1 MRKLDYDK
9 FTLEK
14 KAKFFSLKAKLGY
27 KREARNKIR
36 NIQER
41 CALMEMDK
49 KRFEG
54 RIKSGEIEI
63 INSRFFKVR
72 LGT

>member
-1 MRKLDYDK
+1 MRSFDYDK
-9 FTLEK
+9 FTSEK
-14 KAKFFSLKAKLGY
+14 KTKFFSLKAKLGY
-27 KREARNKIR
+27 KRAGRNKIR

-54 RIKSGEIEI
+54 RVKSGEIEI
-63 INSRFFKVR
+63 ISNRFFKVH

>member
-1 MRKLDYDK
+1 MRRLDYDK
-9 FTLEK
+9 FTSEK

-27 KREARNKIR
+27 KRAPRNKIR

-63 INSRFFKVR
+63 INNRFFKVR

>member
-1 MRKLDYDK
+1 MRRFDYDK
-9 FTLEK
+9 FTSEK
-14 KAKFFSLKAKLGY
+14 KTKFFSLKAKLGY
-27 KREARNKIR
+27 KRAARNKIR

-41 CALMEMDK
+41 DTLMEMDK
-49 KRFEG
+49 KRFES

-63 INSRFFKVR
+63 INNRFFKMH

>member
-1 MRKLDYDK
+1 MRRLDYDK
-9 FTLEK
+9 FTSEK
-14 KAKFFSLKAKLGY
+14 KTKFFSLKAKLGY
-27 KREARNKIR
+27 KRMSRNKIR

-54 RIKSGEIEI
+54 RIKSGDIEI
-63 INSRFFKVR
+63 INNRFFKVY
-72 LGT
+72 L

>member
-9 FTLEK
+9 FTSEK
-14 KAKFFSLKAKLGY
+14 KTKFFSLKAKLGY
-27 KREARNKIR
+27 KRSSRNKIR

-41 CALMEMDK
+41 DALMKMDK
-49 KRFEG
+49 KRFES

-63 INSRFFKVR
+63 INNKFFKVH
-72 LGT
+72 L

>member
-14 KAKFFSLKAKLGY
+14 KTKFFSLKAKLGY
-27 KREARNKIR
+27 KRASGNRVR

-41 CALMEMDK
+41 HALMEMDK
-49 KRFEG
+49 KRFEN

-63 INSRFFKVR
+63 INNRFFKLHLR
-72 LGT
+72 

>member
-1 MRKLDYDK
+1 MRRLDYDK

-14 KAKFFSLKAKLGY
+14 KTKFFSLKAKLGY
-27 KREARNKIR
+27 KRATRNKIR

-41 CALMEMDK
+41 CALMKMDK

-63 INSRFFKVR
+63 INNRFFKVH
-72 LGT
+72 L

>member
-9 FTLEK
+9 FTSEK
-14 KAKFFSLKAKLGY
+14 KTKFFSLKAELGY
-27 KREARNKIR
+27 KRSSRNKIR

-41 CALMEMDK
+41 DALMKMDK
-49 KRFEG
+49 KRFES

-63 INSRFFKVR
+63 INNKFFKVH
-72 LGT
+72 L